1 MLFEIHKSQ
10 RRNGN
15 LRWFLFVEEK
25 FDFVFPLENENYEYG
40 HYYGV
45 NNYNWKKPYIS
56 PFTKILIWLNLALE
70 LLIHIRVKV

>member
-45 NNYNWKKPYIS
+45 NNYNFTNERNHIS
-56 PFTKILIWLNLALE
+56 PFTTILI
-70 LLIHIRVKV
+70 